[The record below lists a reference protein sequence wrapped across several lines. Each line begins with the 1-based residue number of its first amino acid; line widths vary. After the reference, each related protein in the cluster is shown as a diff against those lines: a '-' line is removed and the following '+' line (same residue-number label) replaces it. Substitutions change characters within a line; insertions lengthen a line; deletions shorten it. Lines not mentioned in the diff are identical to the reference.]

1 MTDLNLD
8 VGARQKGVTIV
19 KPIVYGNVARYFG
32 KKREEDGHTHQ
43 WTIYVK
49 PNRNEDM
56 SLYVKKVHF
65 RLHESINNSN
75 RVVLQPP
82 YEVTETGWGE
92 FEVIIKIYFNDPTER
107 PVTIYH
113 MLKLF
118 QTEAD
123 IMLGKKNL
131 VSEFYDE
138 LVFQD
143 PSVFMQQL
151 LTQQHPATL
160 GPYKHE
166 TDFDEKKEKN
176 MVAIAAAKTKVRA
189 DIQQFSEQLK
199 ACKDE
204 IVKLK
209 QHMLELEH
217 SSSLPAVS

>member
-1 MTDLNLD
+1 MTDLNFD

-19 KPIVYGNVARYFG
+19 KPIVYGNMARYFG

-49 PNRNEDM
+49 PYRNEDM

-65 RLHESINNSN
+65 RLHESINNCN
-75 RVVLQPP
+75 RVVLKPP

-107 PVTIYH
+107 PVTVYH

-151 LTQQHPATL
+151 LTQQHPVTV

-166 TDFDEKKEKN
+166 TDFDEKKDKN
-176 MVAIAAAKTKVRA
+176 MIAIAAAKTKVRT
-189 DIQQFSEQLK
+189 DIQQLSEQLK

-209 QHMLELEH
+209 QHMLELEE
-217 SSSLPAVS
+217 SSSLPSVS